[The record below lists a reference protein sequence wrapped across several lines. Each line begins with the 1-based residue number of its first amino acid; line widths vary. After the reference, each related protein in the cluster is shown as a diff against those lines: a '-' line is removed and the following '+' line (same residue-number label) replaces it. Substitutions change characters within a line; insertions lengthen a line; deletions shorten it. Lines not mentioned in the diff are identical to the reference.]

1 MTYLLYISIFVMGLV
16 IGSFLNVCMIRMP
29 EGKSIA
35 FPPSHCDSCDT
46 PLKWYDMIPVFSYLV
61 YRGRCRYC
69 HAPLSIRYPIVEAL
83 NGLLYVALFFLYG
96 FSYPFF
102 LYAATLSIL
111 LIIAVVDYETQ
122 LIAESL
128 MAILFGLGF
137 LHRVLNIVLGKS
149 PWLFELK
156 EGGLGLLIGGG
167 ILLLILILSKGGMG
181 DGDVFLMGAL
191 GLALGI
197 EKTLLTLFLSFVI
210 GALCSVILLLTKKKT
225 RKDAIP
231 FGPFIALAFCVTIF
245 FGGSILK
252 FYYNFW

>member
-1 MTYLLYISIFVMGLV
+1 MVSIYVLFYIVGSV

-29 EGKSIA
+29 EGRNIA
-35 FPPSHCDSCDT
+35 FPPSQCDDCGT
-46 PLKWYDMIPVFSYLV
+46 PLKWFDMIPVFSYLF
-61 YRGRCRYC
+61 YRGKCRYC
-69 HAPLSIRYPIVEAL
+69 HAPLSIRYPMVEAF
-83 NGLLYVALFFLYG
+83 NGLLYVGLYCLYG

-102 LYAATLSIL
+102 LLAITLSVL

-128 MAILFGLGF
+128 MAILFGVGL
-137 LHRVLNIVLGKS
+137 LYRILNIFVAKN
-149 PWLFELK
+149 PWITELK

-191 GLALGI
+191 GLMIGI
-197 EKTLLTLFLSFVI
+197 EKTFLTLFLSFI
-210 GALCSVILLLTKKKT
+210 FGAFISVFLLLFKKKT

-231 FGPFIALAFCVTIF
+231 FGPFIALAFGVTVF
-245 FGGSILK
+245 FGDSLLK
-252 FYYNFW
+252 FYYAFW